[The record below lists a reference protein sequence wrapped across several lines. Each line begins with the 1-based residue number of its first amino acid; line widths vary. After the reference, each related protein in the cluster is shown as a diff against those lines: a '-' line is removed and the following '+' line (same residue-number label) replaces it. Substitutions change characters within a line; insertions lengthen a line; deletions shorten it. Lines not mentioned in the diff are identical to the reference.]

1 MHGKRNLTL
10 AVACLGIEQQ
20 RTMFLTLNLIQL
32 LTILERS
39 LLDRVRLYVADGA
52 WFSLET
58 VSANV
63 VTQ

>member
-1 MHGKRNLTL
+1 
-10 AVACLGIEQQ
+10 
-20 RTMFLTLNLIQL
+20 MFLTLNLIQL

-39 LLDRVRLYVADGA
+39 LLDRVRLYVADGT